1 MPPKSLAKAGTK
13 SKNVNFRVTDDLFAQ
28 MEEVKSKCAQHGFKV
43 NFTDALTAAL
53 EREVK
58 SLQKHVQGIEPSW
71 APGQMSL
78 DVDAQ

>member
-1 MPPKSLAKAGTK
+1 MVAKSLVKAGTK
-13 SKNVNFRVTDDLFAQ
+13 SKNVNFRVTDHLFTQ
-28 MEEVKSKCAQHGFKV
+28 MEEVKAKCAQHGFKV

-71 APGQMSL
+71 TPGQMSL
-78 DVDAQ
+78 DVEAQ

>member
-1 MPPKSLAKAGTK
+1 MAAKSLAKAGTK
-13 SKNVNFRVTDDLFAQ
+13 SKNINFRVTDDLFAQ
-28 MEEVKSKCAQHGFKV
+28 MEEVKAKCAQHGFRV

-53 EREVK
+53 EREVR

>member
-1 MPPKSLAKAGTK
+1 MAAKSLAKAGTK
-13 SKNVNFRVTDDLFAQ
+13 SKNINFRVTDDLFAQ
-28 MEEVKSKCAQHGFKV
+28 MEEVKSKCAQHGFRV

-53 EREVK
+53 EREVR

-78 DVDAQ
+78 DVEAP